1 MRIVP
6 SADRPAEFDLPYLKG
21 LSTFGALS
29 DQAIQALLD
38 GGKVVHLKNGEAL
51 YDAGKK
57 VNEFYIQLSG
67 QTSFYRNFRDMPTH
81 VRTYVKGEQI
91 GFAGMIALHNR
102 KGTVVADQNSYVL
115 EISSDQFFELHESS
129 PQDFGILLLNLSR
142 ELARSVGNQADLIV
156 ELSERLAD

>member
-1 MRIVP
+1 MRIV
-6 SADRPAEFDLPYLKG
+6 SHAQRPAEFNLPYLKN

-29 DQAIQALLD
+29 DQTIESLLNT
-38 GGKVVHLKNGEAL
+38 GNMLYLEKGEAL
-51 YDAGKK
+51 YDAGKR

-67 QTSFYRNFRDMPTH
+67 QTSFYRNFRDTPTH

-91 GFAGMIALHNR
+91 GFAGMIALHDR
-102 KGTVVADQNSYVL
+102 KGTVVADRNCYVL
-115 EISSDQFFELHESS
+115 EISSDQFFELHDRS

-156 ELSERLAD
+156 ELSERLSD